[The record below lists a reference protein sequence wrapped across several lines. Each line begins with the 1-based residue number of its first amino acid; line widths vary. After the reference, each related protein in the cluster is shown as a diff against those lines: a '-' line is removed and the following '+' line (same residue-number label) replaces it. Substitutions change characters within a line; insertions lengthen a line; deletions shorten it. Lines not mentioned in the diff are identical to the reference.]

1 MDERAEKVKRF
12 EEHFM
17 SMKLAKKPNTFAE
30 SADMFGVLPRLDPPA
45 IESLRTPLTAEPAGP
60 APNIV
65 AGLPH
70 EGPLPGRDVPYQPQ
84 KTRAQIEVD
93 KAELARWKK
102 RAQAEG
108 KSLSAFVR
116 DVVHGY
122 VVYG

>member
-1 MDERAEKVKRF
+1 MDERAERAERF
-12 EEHFM
+12 RQHFTSRM
-17 SMKLAKKPNTFAE
+17 LAKKPDTFAE
-30 SADMFGVLPRLDPPA
+30 SVEALEVLPRPDPPA
-45 IESLRTPLTAEPAGP
+45 TESLRTPLTAQPAGP
-60 APNIV
+60 APNFV

-84 KTRAQIEVD
+84 KTSAQIEVD
-93 KAELARWKK
+93 KAELARWKE

-116 DVVHGY
+116 DVGHGY